1 LVSWCLIFIGL
12 SAVHTDGS
20 ASPRVHS
27 QTPCFSCLNG
37 KDVSGR
43 ITIQIV
49 YFGQKCFRR
58 QSLHHCRSSSSQAA
72 IPGIGNEWLSMGF
85 MDSQENW
92 GWSPGML
99 MSVPSFTWLLRP
111 LFWNANL
118 IMTFPLLRN
127 LQLFSPQTLCRQLIA
142 LWHQA
147 GCCFSP
153 FTKTQQ
159 CLPSPLLTS
168 QEGPTFLAWS
178 ELPLLSGRLYDPLR
192 SSLDV
197 TLWHLPHHPG
207 KVRDH
212 SLCSHRT

>member
-118 IMTFPLLRN
+118 IMTFPLLKTSSC
-127 LQLFSPQTLCRQLIA
+127 LA
-142 LWHQA
+142 LKLYA
-147 GCCFSP
+147 G
-153 FTKTQQ
+153 
-159 CLPSPLLTS
+159 
-168 QEGPTFLAWS
+168 
-178 ELPLLSGRLYDPLR
+178 
-192 SSLDV
+192 SSLLFGIRLAV
-197 TLWHLPHHPG
+197 VSPPLP
-207 KVRDH
+207 RH
-212 SLCSHRT
+212 SNVYPVPFLPPKKDPHF